1 MVKSNLRIFL
11 FVGFSVFTISI
22 LVYIYQ
28 VFYTPN
34 IQVDKEPS
42 VIRVPHGATIENV
55 SDTLM
60 KYDILSELVPFRFV
74 SKALKYNE
82 NVKPGLYVLQP
93 DMTNLEAVRFLRSGA
108 QTPIKITFNNARTIQ
123 DVADRITPRLEMTS
137 EQFYEAAT
145 DAELLKELGL
155 DSLTVKALFL
165 PNTYEVYWT
174 ISPKQLMRR
183 LKKEYDR
190 FWNTDRKSK
199 AEAIGLTPYQ
209 VSTLASIV
217 ESETIKSDEM
227 PKVAGLYV
235 NRLNRNWALQS
246 DPTVVYAAVEVGMV
260 KEFTD
265 VKRVLN
271 KHLEVD
277 SPYNTYKYSGLPPG
291 PIRIPSTTAINAVL
305 NAEKHKYMY
314 MVADADFSGYH
325 HFSKTLTE
333 HNRYA
338 RIYQNALNKKR
349 VYR

>member
-28 VFYTPN
+28 VFYTAN
-34 IQVDKEPS
+34 IQVDKEPA
-42 VIRVPHGATIENV
+42 VIRIPHGASIESV
-55 SDTLM
+55 SDTLQ

-93 DMTNLEAVRFLRSGA
+93 NMTNLEAVRFLRSGA

-123 DVADRITPRLEMTS
+123 DVAERITPRLEMTS

-190 FWNTDRKSK
+190 FWNSKRKAK

-246 DPTVVYAAVEVGMV
+246 DPTVVYAAVQVGMV

>member
-22 LVYIYQ
+22 VVYLYQ

-34 IQVDKEPS
+34 IQVDKEPA
-42 VIRVPHGATIENV
+42 VIRIPHGATIENV
-55 SDTLM
+55 SDTLQ

-74 SKALKYNE
+74 SKLLKYNE
-82 NVKPGLYVLQP
+82 NVKAGLYVLKP
-93 DMTNLEAVRFLRSGA
+93 NMTNLEAVRFLRSGA
-108 QTPIKITFNNARTIQ
+108 QTPIKVTFNNARTID
-123 DVADRITPRLEMTS
+123 DVAERITPRLEMTS
-137 EQFYEAAT
+137 DEFYTAAT
-145 DAELLKELGL
+145 SPEILKELGL
-155 DSLTVKALFL
+155 DSLTVKAIFL

-174 ISPKQLMRR
+174 ISPKQLMFR

-190 FWNTDRKSK
+190 FWNEDRRGK
-199 AEAIGLTPYQ
+199 AEKIGLTPYQ

-217 ESETIKSDEM
+217 ESETIKQDEM

-235 NRLNRNWALQS
+235 NRLNKNWPLQS
-246 DPTVVYAAVEVGMV
+246 DPTVVYAAVQVGMV

-271 KHLEVD
+271 KHLAVA
-277 SPYNTYKYSGLPPG
+277 SPYNTYKYAGLPPG
-291 PIRIPSTTAINAVL
+291 PIRIPSTTAVNAVL
-305 NAEKHKYMY
+305 NPVKHKYMY

-349 VYR
+349 VYK